1 MASTSTAF
9 SIRPLETQDLQ
20 PWLDLSN
27 QSRHWQ
33 TDVKEFLFE
42 DTLRPVDQPILRL
55 GAWTSDGAFAG
66 MAEAALGEDGATWTD
81 RADGFVA
88 VVPAYRRLGL
98 GGRLADE
105 VERFAATAK
114 VRWLETESRERGL
127 ATALPLLQNR
137 GFKELERYQTSRQN
151 PGRVD
156 LSALDGLRR
165 RLTGSGIETNAL
177 PAVDGERTRQELYRC
192 NMTIWRDMPRE
203 PHVEWQDPP
212 MAIFLRN
219 IFERPSVLLDG
230 FFVAREG
237 EHIVGLSYLLRRP
250 DGDAEVGDTGVL
262 ASHRRRGIARV
273 LKMLVTRYAAQRGIP
288 YVHTDNRADNAGM
301 LAINQAL
308 GFVPADVIV
317 IFEKTLGS

>member
-1 MASTSTAF
+1 MASTSAAF

-137 GFKELERYQTSRQN
+137 GFKVLERYQTSRQN

-165 RLTGSGIETNAL
+165 RLTSSGIETIAL

-273 LKMLVTRYAAQRGIP
+273 LKMLVTRYAAQRGIRL
-288 YVHTDNRADNAGM
+288 VHTDNRADNAGM